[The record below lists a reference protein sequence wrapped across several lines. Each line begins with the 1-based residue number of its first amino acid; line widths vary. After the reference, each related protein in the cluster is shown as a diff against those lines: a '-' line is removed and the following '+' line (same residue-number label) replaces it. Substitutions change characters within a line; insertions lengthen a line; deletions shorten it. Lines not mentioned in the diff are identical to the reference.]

1 MTDSVE
7 PSDQSPGTD
16 PQTEDDTLTGLPRLT
31 AEPLRKRRRTWPQ
44 RLVLTF
50 NSFLVVACLGAAVAV
65 YYGNEKA
72 NDRKVVSIL
81 GAEGGPT
88 LTLPTT
94 TTPIDPVTGEPSVT
108 EPPVAV
114 DLTAKN
120 FLITGTDNGACIDPD
135 SPYAAAFGDRNG
147 LGERADTIMILR
159 LDPATNA
166 AAVLSFPRDLWVR
179 INGKKTKSRINSA
192 FNRDDPNPLIVTI
205 FDNFGILIDH
215 YVNIDF
221 CAFKEIVDAVGG
233 VRVPFATPVKDK
245 NTNLLIEQAG
255 CHTFG
260 GEEGL
265 AYVRSRHFR
274 YYDAKTK
281 KWVED
286 PAADRGR
293 ISRQQDFLR
302 RAIQKALDKSAGNP
316 TVAKELI
323 DAALKYVILDANLT
337 AGKLL
342 ELASAMKNLD
352 PSTMKTYQI
361 EGTGKMVGE
370 LSVIEPRIT
379 TDNMKA
385 VLAVFQGRARLLD
398 APEQIFELVTTTV
411 APTTTV
417 ASATTVATTPTP
429 VSTAVGETVPPTTKA
444 PKTTTTTSTTTN
456 TTTLVPVY
464 VESNSVGILPTNDP
478 ACR

>member
-1 MTDSVE
+1 VTDSLEPGDIAPGTEPPTENGTPTDTSHSVVE
-7 PSDQSPGTD
+7 PERQ
-16 PQTEDDTLTGLPRLT
+16 
-31 AEPLRKRRRTWPQ
+31 RRRTWPQ

-50 NSFLVVACLGAAVAV
+50 NSLLAVACFGTAITV

-81 GAEGGPT
+81 GAQGGPK
-88 LTLPTT
+88 LTLPST
-94 TTPIDPVTGEPSVT
+94 TTPIDPATGQPSVT
-108 EPPVAV
+108 DPVIPV

-135 SPYAAAFGDRNG
+135 SPYAAAFGNRNG

-159 LDPATNA
+159 LDPKTNA

-179 INGKKTKSRINSA
+179 INGKRTQGRINSA

-233 VRVPFATPVKDK
+233 VRVPFATPVRDK
-245 NTNLLIEQAG
+245 NTNLLIEAPG

-281 KWVED
+281 KWIED

-302 RAIQKALDKSAGNP
+302 RTIQKALDKSAGSP
-316 TVAKELI
+316 TIAKDLI
-323 DAALKYVILDANLT
+323 DAALKYVILDENLT

-342 ELASAMKNLD
+342 DLASAMKNLD
-352 PSTMKTYQI
+352 TSTMKTYQV
-361 EGTGKMVGE
+361 EGVGKRVGE
-370 LSVIEPRIT
+370 LSVIEPRLK

-385 VLAVFQGRARLLD
+385 VLAVFQGRARLVD
-398 APEQIFELVTTTV
+398 APEQIFEVATTTA
-411 APTTTV
+411 APATTT
-417 ASATTVATTPTP
+417 ATATTVRP
-429 VSTAVGETVPPTTKA
+429 STVAGQTAPPTTKA
-444 PKTTTTTSTTTN
+444 PRTTTTTSTT

-464 VESNSVGILPTNDP
+464 VESNSVGVLPTNDP

>member
-1 MTDSVE
+1 MAPGTEPPTENGTSTDLSRAVVE
-7 PSDQSPGTD
+7 PVRQ
-16 PQTEDDTLTGLPRLT
+16 
-31 AEPLRKRRRTWPQ
+31 RRRTWPQ

-50 NSFLVVACLGAAVAV
+50 NTFLAVACFGTAITVF
-65 YYGNEKA
+65 YSNEKA

-81 GAEGGPT
+81 GAQGGPK

-94 TTPIDPVTGEPSVT
+94 TTPIDPATGQPSVT
-108 EPPVAV
+108 EPAIPV

-135 SPYAAAFGDRNG
+135 SPYAAAFGNRNG
-147 LGERADTIMILR
+147 LGERADTLMILR
-159 LDPATNA
+159 LDPKTNA

-179 INGKKTKSRINSA
+179 INGKKTQGRINSA

-255 CHTFG
+255 CHTFD

-281 KWVED
+281 KWIED

-316 TVAKELI
+316 TIAKDLI

-342 ELASAMKNLD
+342 DLASAMKNLD
-352 PSTMKTYQI
+352 TSTMKTYQV

-370 LSVIEPRIT
+370 LSVIEPRLK

-411 APTTTV
+411 APTTTI
-417 ASATTVATTPTP
+417 ATATTVQP
-429 VSTAVGETVPPTTKA
+429 STVVGQTAPPTTKA
-444 PKTTTTTSTTTN
+444 PRATTTTSTTS
-456 TTTLVPVY
+456 TTLVPVY

>member
-1 MTDSVE
+1 MTDSLEPGDMAPGTEPPTENGTPTDLSHAVVE
-7 PSDQSPGTD
+7 PVRQ
-16 PQTEDDTLTGLPRLT
+16 
-31 AEPLRKRRRTWPQ
+31 RRRTWPQ

-50 NSFLVVACLGAAVAV
+50 NTLLAVACFGTAITV
-65 YYGNEKA
+65 YYSNEKA

-81 GAEGGPT
+81 GAQGGPK

-94 TTPIDPVTGEPSVT
+94 TTPIDPATGQPSVT
-108 EPPVAV
+108 EPVIPV

-135 SPYAAAFGDRNG
+135 SPYAAAFGNRNG
-147 LGERADTIMILR
+147 LGERADTLMILR
-159 LDPATNA
+159 LDPKTNA

-179 INGKKTKSRINSA
+179 INGKKTQGRINSA

-233 VRVPFATPVKDK
+233 VRVPFATPVRDK
-245 NTNLLIEQAG
+245 NTNLLIEAPG

-281 KWVED
+281 KWIED

-302 RAIQKALDKSAGNP
+302 RTIQKALDKSAGSP
-316 TVAKELI
+316 TIAKDLI
-323 DAALKYVILDANLT
+323 DAALSYVILDANLT

-342 ELASAMKNLD
+342 DLASAMKNLD
-352 PSTMKTYQI
+352 TSTMKTYQV

-370 LSVIEPRIT
+370 LSVIEPRIK

-411 APTTTV
+411 APATTIAT
-417 ASATTVATTPTP
+417 ATTVLP
-429 VSTAVGETVPPTTKA
+429 STVVGQTAPPTTKA
-444 PKTTTTTSTTTN
+444 PRATTTTSTTS
-456 TTTLVPVY
+456 TTLVPVY

>member
-1 MTDSVE
+1 VTDSLEPGDIAPGTEPPTENGTPTDTSHSVVE
-7 PSDQSPGTD
+7 PERQ
-16 PQTEDDTLTGLPRLT
+16 
-31 AEPLRKRRRTWPQ
+31 RRRTWPQ

-50 NSFLVVACLGAAVAV
+50 NSLLAVACFGTAITV

-81 GAEGGPT
+81 GAQGGPK
-88 LTLPTT
+88 LTLPST
-94 TTPIDPVTGEPSVT
+94 TTPIDPATGQPSVT
-108 EPPVAV
+108 EPAIPV

-135 SPYAAAFGDRNG
+135 SPYAAAFGNRNG

-159 LDPATNA
+159 LDPKTNA

-179 INGKKTKSRINSA
+179 INGKKTQGRINSA

-233 VRVPFATPVKDK
+233 VRVPFATPVRDK
-245 NTNLLIEQAG
+245 NTNLLIEAPG

-316 TVAKELI
+316 TIAKDLI
-323 DAALKYVILDANLT
+323 DAALKYVILDENLT

-342 ELASAMKNLD
+342 DLASAMKNLD
-352 PSTMKTYQI
+352 TSTMKTYQV
-361 EGTGKMVGE
+361 EGVGKRVGE
-370 LSVIEPRIT
+370 LSVIEPRLK

-385 VLAVFQGRARLLD
+385 VLAVFQGRARLVD
-398 APEQIFELVTTTV
+398 APEQIFEVATTTA
-411 APTTTV
+411 APATTT
-417 ASATTVATTPTP
+417 ATATTVRP
-429 VSTAVGETVPPTTKA
+429 STVAGQTAPPTTKA
-444 PKTTTTTSTTTN
+444 PRTTTTTSTT

>member
-1 MTDSVE
+1 V
-7 PSDQSPGTD
+7 P
-16 PQTEDDTLTGLPRLT
+16 
-31 AEPLRKRRRTWPQ
+31 
-44 RLVLTF
+44 
-50 NSFLVVACLGAAVAV
+50 
-65 YYGNEKA
+65 
-72 NDRKVVSIL
+72 
-81 GAEGGPT
+81 
-88 LTLPTT
+88 
-94 TTPIDPVTGEPSVT
+94 
-108 EPPVAV
+108 V

-120 FLITGTDNGACIDPD
+120 FLITGTDNGACVDPD
-135 SPYAAAFGDRNG
+135 SPYAATFGNRNG
-147 LGERADTIMILR
+147 LGERADTLMILR
-159 LDPATNA
+159 LDPKTNA

-179 INGKKTKSRINSA
+179 INGKKTQSRINSA

-274 YYDAKTK
+274 YYDAKSK
-281 KWVED
+281 KWIED

-316 TVAKELI
+316 TIAKDLI
-323 DAALKYVILDANLT
+323 DAALKYVILDVNLT

-352 PSTMKTYQI
+352 ASTMKTYQI
-361 EGTGKMVGE
+361 EGSGKMVGE
-370 LSVIEPRIT
+370 LSVIEPRLK

-385 VLAVFQGRARLLD
+385 VLAVFQGRARLVD
-398 APEQIFELVTTTV
+398 APEQIFEVATTTI

-417 ASATTVATTPTP
+417 ASTTTAATTPA
-429 VSTAVGETVPPTTKA
+429 STAVGETVPPTTKA
-444 PKTTTTTSTTTN
+444 PKTTTTTSTTP
-456 TTTLVPVY
+456 TTLVPVY

>member
-7 PSDQSPGTD
+7 PGEQSPGTD
-16 PQTEDDTLTGLPRLT
+16 LQLEDDTLTRLPRLT
-31 AEPLRKRRRTWPQ
+31 VEPLHQRRRSWPQ
-44 RLVLTF
+44 RFVLTF
-50 NSFLVVACLGAAVAV
+50 NSFLVVACLGTAVFV

-72 NDRKVVSIL
+72 NDRRVVSIL
-81 GAEGGPT
+81 GANGGPT

-94 TTPIDPVTGEPSVT
+94 TTPIDPSTGEPT
-108 EPPVAV
+108 ITDPPVPV

-120 FLITGTDNGACIDPD
+120 FLITGTDNGACVDPD
-135 SPYAAAFGDRNG
+135 SPYASAFGNRNG
-147 LGERADTIMILR
+147 LGERADTLMILR
-159 LDPATNA
+159 LDPKTNA

-179 INGKKTKSRINSA
+179 INGKKTQGRINSA

-274 YYDAKTK
+274 YYDAKSK
-281 KWVED
+281 KWIED

-302 RAIQKALDKSAGNP
+302 RSIQKALDKSAGNP
-316 TVAKELI
+316 TIAKDLI
-323 DAALKYVILDANLT
+323 DAALQYVILDANLT

-352 PSTMKTYQI
+352 ASTMKTYQI
-361 EGTGKMVGE
+361 EGSGKMVGE
-370 LSVIEPRIT
+370 LSVIEPRLK

-385 VLAVFQGRARLLD
+385 VLAVFQGRARLVD
-398 APEQIFELVTTTV
+398 APEQIFDV
-411 APTTTV
+411 PT
-417 ASATTVATTPTP
+417 TTVATTPA
-429 VSTAVGETVPPTTKA
+429 STVTGQTDPP
-444 PKTTTTTSTTTN
+444 

>member
-1 MTDSVE
+1 MTDSLEPGDMAPGTEPPTENGTPTDLSHAVVE
-7 PSDQSPGTD
+7 PV
-16 PQTEDDTLTGLPRLT
+16 RL
-31 AEPLRKRRRTWPQ
+31 RRRTWPQ

-50 NSFLVVACLGAAVAV
+50 NSLLAVACFGTAITV

-81 GAEGGPT
+81 GAQGGPK
-88 LTLPTT
+88 LTLPST
-94 TTPIDPVTGEPSVT
+94 TTPIDPATGQPSVT
-108 EPPVAV
+108 DPVIPV

-135 SPYAAAFGDRNG
+135 SPYAAAFGNRNG

-159 LDPATNA
+159 LDPKTNA

-179 INGKKTKSRINSA
+179 INGKRTQGRINSA

-233 VRVPFATPVKDK
+233 VRVPFATPVRDK
-245 NTNLLIEQAG
+245 NTNLLIEAPG

-281 KWVED
+281 KWIED

-302 RAIQKALDKSAGNP
+302 RTIQKALDKSAGSP
-316 TVAKELI
+316 TIAKDLI
-323 DAALKYVILDANLT
+323 DAALSYVILDANLT

-342 ELASAMKNLD
+342 DLASAMKNLD
-352 PSTMKTYQI
+352 TSTMKTYQV
-361 EGTGKMVGE
+361 EGVGKRVGE
-370 LSVIEPRIT
+370 LSVIEPRLK

-385 VLAVFQGRARLLD
+385 VLAVFQGRARLVD
-398 APEQIFELVTTTV
+398 APEQIFEVATTTA
-411 APTTTV
+411 APATTT
-417 ASATTVATTPTP
+417 ATATTVRP
-429 VSTAVGETVPPTTKA
+429 STVAGQTAPPTTKA
-444 PKTTTTTSTTTN
+444 PRTTTTTSTT

>member
-1 MTDSVE
+1 M
-7 PSDQSPGTD
+7 G
-16 PQTEDDTLTGLPRLT
+16 PRLT
-31 AEPLRKRRRTWPQ
+31 
-44 RLVLTF
+44 
-50 NSFLVVACLGAAVAV
+50 FLIRSSNPYASAVAPGLTSRSHFQHIV
-65 YYGNEKA
+65 GCCLFRNR
-72 NDRKVVSIL
+72 DHRLLRQRKSQRSQSCV
-81 GAEGGPT
+81 
-88 LTLPTT
+88 
-94 TTPIDPVTGEPSVT
+94 
-108 EPPVAV
+108 
-114 DLTAKN
+114 
-120 FLITGTDNGACIDPD
+120 DPD
-135 SPYAAAFGDRNG
+135 SPYAATFGNRNG
-147 LGERADTIMILR
+147 LGERADSLMILR
-159 LDPATNA
+159 LDPKTNA

-179 INGKKTKSRINSA
+179 INGKKTQSRINSA

-233 VRVPFATPVKDK
+233 VRVPFATPVRDK
-245 NTNLLIEQAG
+245 NTNLLIEAPG
-255 CHTFG
+255 CHTFD

-281 KWVED
+281 KWIED

-316 TVAKELI
+316 TIAKDLI

-352 PSTMKTYQI
+352 TSTMKTYQV
-361 EGTGKMVGE
+361 EGAGKMVGE
-370 LSVIEPRIT
+370 LSVIEPRIK

-385 VLAVFQGRARLLD
+385 VLAVFQGRARLVD
-398 APEQIFELVTTTV
+398 APEQIFEVATTTA
-411 APTTTV
+411 APATTT
-417 ASATTVATTPTP
+417 ATATTVRP
-429 VSTAVGETVPPTTKA
+429 STVAGQTAPPTTKA
-444 PKTTTTTSTTTN
+444 PRTTTTTSTT

>member
-1 MTDSVE
+1 MAPGTEPPTENGTPTDLSHAVVE
-7 PSDQSPGTD
+7 PVRQ
-16 PQTEDDTLTGLPRLT
+16 
-31 AEPLRKRRRTWPQ
+31 RRRTWPQ

-50 NSFLVVACLGAAVAV
+50 NTLLAVACFGTAITV
-65 YYGNEKA
+65 YYSNEKA

-81 GAEGGPT
+81 GAQGGPK

-94 TTPIDPVTGEPSVT
+94 TTPIDPATGQPSVT
-108 EPPVAV
+108 EPVIPV

-135 SPYAAAFGDRNG
+135 SPYAAAFGNRNG
-147 LGERADTIMILR
+147 LGERADTLMILR
-159 LDPATNA
+159 LDPKTNA

-179 INGKKTKSRINSA
+179 INGKKTQGRINSA

-255 CHTFG
+255 CHTFD

-281 KWVED
+281 KWIED

-316 TVAKELI
+316 TIAKDLI

-342 ELASAMKNLD
+342 DLASAMKNLD
-352 PSTMKTYQI
+352 TSTMKTYQV

-370 LSVIEPRIT
+370 LSVIEPRIK

-411 APTTTV
+411 APTTTI
-417 ASATTVATTPTP
+417 ATATTVQP
-429 VSTAVGETVPPTTKA
+429 STVVGQTAPPTTKA
-444 PKTTTTTSTTTN
+444 PRATTTTSTTS
-456 TTTLVPVY
+456 TTLVPVY

>member
-1 MTDSVE
+1 MTDSLEPGDIAPGTEPPTENGTPTDTSHSVVE
-7 PSDQSPGTD
+7 PERQ
-16 PQTEDDTLTGLPRLT
+16 
-31 AEPLRKRRRTWPQ
+31 RRRTWPQ

-50 NSFLVVACLGAAVAV
+50 NSLLAVACFGTAITV

-81 GAEGGPT
+81 GAQGGPK
-88 LTLPTT
+88 LTLPST
-94 TTPIDPVTGEPSVT
+94 TTPIDPATGQPSVT
-108 EPPVAV
+108 DPVIPV

-135 SPYAAAFGDRNG
+135 SPYAAAFGNRNG

-159 LDPATNA
+159 LDPKTNA

-179 INGKKTKSRINSA
+179 INGKKTQGRINSA

-233 VRVPFATPVKDK
+233 VRVPFATPVRDK
-245 NTNLLIEQAG
+245 NTNLLIEAPG

-281 KWVED
+281 KWIED

-302 RAIQKALDKSAGNP
+302 RTIQKALDKSAGSP
-316 TVAKELI
+316 TIAKDLI
-323 DAALKYVILDANLT
+323 DAALSYVILDANLT

-342 ELASAMKNLD
+342 DLASAMKNLD
-352 PSTMKTYQI
+352 TSTMKTYQV
-361 EGTGKMVGE
+361 EGVGKRVGE
-370 LSVIEPRIT
+370 LSVIEPRLK

-385 VLAVFQGRARLLD
+385 VLAVFQGRARLVD
-398 APEQIFELVTTTV
+398 APEQIFEVATTTA
-411 APTTTV
+411 APATTT
-417 ASATTVATTPTP
+417 ATATTVRP
-429 VSTAVGETVPPTTKA
+429 STVAGQTAPPTTKA
-444 PKTTTTTSTTTN
+444 PRTTTTTSTT

>member
-1 MTDSVE
+1 MAPGTEPPTENGTPTDLSHAVVE
-7 PSDQSPGTD
+7 PVRQ
-16 PQTEDDTLTGLPRLT
+16 
-31 AEPLRKRRRTWPQ
+31 RRRTWPQ

-50 NSFLVVACLGAAVAV
+50 NTLLAVACFGTAITV
-65 YYGNEKA
+65 YYSNEKA

-81 GAEGGPT
+81 GAQGGPK

-94 TTPIDPVTGEPSVT
+94 TTPIDPATGQPSVT
-108 EPPVAV
+108 EPAIPV

-135 SPYAAAFGDRNG
+135 SPYAAAFGNRNG
-147 LGERADTIMILR
+147 LGERADTLMILR
-159 LDPATNA
+159 LDPKTNA

-179 INGKKTKSRINSA
+179 INGKKTQGRINSA

-255 CHTFG
+255 CHTFD

-281 KWVED
+281 KWIED

-316 TVAKELI
+316 TIAKDLI

-342 ELASAMKNLD
+342 DLASAMKNLD
-352 PSTMKTYQI
+352 TSTMKTYQV

-370 LSVIEPRIT
+370 LSVIEPRIK

-411 APTTTV
+411 APTTTI
-417 ASATTVATTPTP
+417 ATATTVQP
-429 VSTAVGETVPPTTKA
+429 STVVGQTAPPTTKA
-444 PKTTTTTSTTTN
+444 PRATTTTSTTS
-456 TTTLVPVY
+456 TTLVPVY

>member
-1 MTDSVE
+1 MTDSLEPGDMAPGTEPPTENGTPTDLSHAVVE
-7 PSDQSPGTD
+7 PVRQ
-16 PQTEDDTLTGLPRLT
+16 
-31 AEPLRKRRRTWPQ
+31 RRRTWPQ

-50 NSFLVVACLGAAVAV
+50 NTLLAVACFGTAITV
-65 YYGNEKA
+65 YYSNEKA

-81 GAEGGPT
+81 GSQGGPK

-94 TTPIDPVTGEPSVT
+94 TTPIDPATGQPSVT
-108 EPPVAV
+108 EPVIPV

-135 SPYAAAFGDRNG
+135 SPYAAAFGNRNG
-147 LGERADTIMILR
+147 LGERADTLMILR
-159 LDPATNA
+159 LDPKTNA

-179 INGKKTKSRINSA
+179 INGKKTQGRINSA

-255 CHTFG
+255 CHTFD

-281 KWVED
+281 KWIED

-316 TVAKELI
+316 TIAKDLI

-342 ELASAMKNLD
+342 DLASAMKNLD
-352 PSTMKTYQI
+352 TSTMKTYQV

-370 LSVIEPRIT
+370 LSVIEPRIK

-398 APEQIFELVTTTV
+398 APEQIFEVATTTA
-411 APTTTV
+411 APTTTI
-417 ASATTVATTPTP
+417 ATATTVQP
-429 VSTAVGETVPPTTKA
+429 STVVGHTAPPTTQA
-444 PKTTTTTSTTTN
+444 PRATTTTSTTS
-456 TTTLVPVY
+456 TTLVPVY

>member
-1 MTDSVE
+1 MTDSLEPGDMAPGTEPPTENGTPTDISHSVVE
-7 PSDQSPGTD
+7 PIRQ
-16 PQTEDDTLTGLPRLT
+16 
-31 AEPLRKRRRTWPQ
+31 RRRTWPQ

-50 NSFLVVACLGAAVAV
+50 NTLLTVACFGTAITV

-72 NDRKVVSIL
+72 NYRKVVSIL
-81 GAEGGPT
+81 GAQGGPK
-88 LTLPTT
+88 LTLPST
-94 TTPIDPVTGEPSVT
+94 TTPIDPATGQPSVT
-108 EPPVAV
+108 EPAIPV

-135 SPYAAAFGDRNG
+135 SPYAAAFGNRNG

-159 LDPATNA
+159 LDPKTNA

-179 INGKKTKSRINSA
+179 INGKRTQGRINSA

-233 VRVPFATPVKDK
+233 VRVPFATPVRDK
-245 NTNLLIEQAG
+245 NTNLLIEAPG

-281 KWVED
+281 KWIED

-302 RAIQKALDKSAGNP
+302 RTIQKALDKSAGSP
-316 TVAKELI
+316 TIAKDLI
-323 DAALKYVILDANLT
+323 DAALSYVILDANLT

-342 ELASAMKNLD
+342 DLASAMKNLD
-352 PSTMKTYQI
+352 TSTMKTYQV
-361 EGTGKMVGE
+361 EGVGKRVGE
-370 LSVIEPRIT
+370 LSVIEPRLK

-385 VLAVFQGRARLLD
+385 VLAVFQGRARLVD
-398 APEQIFELVTTTV
+398 APEQIFEVATTTA
-411 APTTTV
+411 APATTT
-417 ASATTVATTPTP
+417 ATATTVRP
-429 VSTAVGETVPPTTKA
+429 STVAGQTAPPTTKA
-444 PKTTTTTSTTTN
+444 PRTTTTTSTT

-464 VESNSVGILPTNDP
+464 VESNSVGVLPTNDP

>member
-1 MTDSVE
+1 M
-7 PSDQSPGTD
+7 
-16 PQTEDDTLTGLPRLT
+16 
-31 AEPLRKRRRTWPQ
+31 
-44 RLVLTF
+44 
-50 NSFLVVACLGAAVAV
+50 
-65 YYGNEKA
+65 
-72 NDRKVVSIL
+72 
-81 GAEGGPT
+81 
-88 LTLPTT
+88 
-94 TTPIDPVTGEPSVT
+94 
-108 EPPVAV
+108 
-114 DLTAKN
+114 
-120 FLITGTDNGACIDPD
+120 
-135 SPYAAAFGDRNG
+135 
-147 LGERADTIMILR
+147 
-159 LDPATNA
+159 
-166 AAVLSFPRDLWVR
+166 
-179 INGKKTKSRINSA
+179 
-192 FNRDDPNPLIVTI
+192 
-205 FDNFGILIDH
+205 IDH

-255 CHTFG
+255 CHTFD

-281 KWVED
+281 KWIED

-316 TVAKELI
+316 TIAKDLI
-323 DAALKYVILDANLT
+323 DAALQYVILDANLT
-337 AGKLL
+337 PGKLL

-352 PSTMKTYQI
+352 TSTMKTYQV

-370 LSVIEPRIT
+370 LSVIEPRIK

-411 APTTTV
+411 APATTIAT
-417 ASATTVATTPTP
+417 ATTVLP
-429 VSTAVGETVPPTTKA
+429 STVVGQTAPPTTKA
-444 PKTTTTTSTTTN
+444 PRATTTTSTTS
-456 TTTLVPVY
+456 TTLVPVY

>member
-1 MTDSVE
+1 MAPGTEPPTENGTPTDISHSVVE
-7 PSDQSPGTD
+7 PIRQ
-16 PQTEDDTLTGLPRLT
+16 
-31 AEPLRKRRRTWPQ
+31 RRRTWPQ

-50 NSFLVVACLGAAVAV
+50 NTLLTVACFGTAITV

-81 GAEGGPT
+81 GAQGGPK
-88 LTLPTT
+88 LTLPST
-94 TTPIDPVTGEPSVT
+94 TTPIDPATGQPSVT
-108 EPPVAV
+108 EPAIPV

-135 SPYAAAFGDRNG
+135 SPYAAAFGNRNG

-159 LDPATNA
+159 LDPKTNA

-179 INGKKTKSRINSA
+179 INGKKTQGRINSA

-233 VRVPFATPVKDK
+233 VRVPFATPVRDK
-245 NTNLLIEQAG
+245 NTNLLIEAPG

-316 TVAKELI
+316 TIAKDLI
-323 DAALKYVILDANLT
+323 DAALKYVILDENLT

-342 ELASAMKNLD
+342 DLASAMKNLD
-352 PSTMKTYQI
+352 TSTMKTYQV
-361 EGTGKMVGE
+361 EGAGKMVGE
-370 LSVIEPRIT
+370 LSVIEPRIK

-385 VLAVFQGRARLLD
+385 VLAVFQGRARLVD
-398 APEQIFELVTTTV
+398 APEQIFEVATTTA
-411 APTTTV
+411 APATTIAT
-417 ASATTVATTPTP
+417 ATTVQP
-429 VSTAVGETVPPTTKA
+429 STVVGQTAPPTTKA
-444 PKTTTTTSTTTN
+444 PRATTTTSTTS
-456 TTTLVPVY
+456 TTLVPVY

-478 ACR
+478 TCR

>member
-1 MTDSVE
+1 MAPGTEPPTENGTPTDISHSVVE
-7 PSDQSPGTD
+7 PIRQ
-16 PQTEDDTLTGLPRLT
+16 
-31 AEPLRKRRRTWPQ
+31 RRRTWPQ

-50 NSFLVVACLGAAVAV
+50 NTLLTVACFGTAITV

-81 GAEGGPT
+81 GSQGGPK
-88 LTLPTT
+88 LTLPST
-94 TTPIDPVTGEPSVT
+94 TTPIDPATGQPSVT
-108 EPPVAV
+108 EPAIPV

-135 SPYAAAFGDRNG
+135 SPYAAAFGNRNG

-159 LDPATNA
+159 LDPKTNA

-179 INGKKTKSRINSA
+179 INGKKTQGRINSA

-245 NTNLLIEQAG
+245 NTNLLIEAPG

-316 TVAKELI
+316 TIAKDLI
-323 DAALKYVILDANLT
+323 DAALKYVILDENLT

-342 ELASAMKNLD
+342 DLASAMKNLD
-352 PSTMKTYQI
+352 TSTMKTYQV
-361 EGTGKMVGE
+361 EGAGKMVGE
-370 LSVIEPRIT
+370 LSVIEPRIK

-385 VLAVFQGRARLLD
+385 VLAVFQGRARLVD
-398 APEQIFELVTTTV
+398 APEQIFEVATTTA
-411 APTTTV
+411 APATTIAT
-417 ASATTVATTPTP
+417 ATTVQP
-429 VSTAVGETVPPTTKA
+429 STVVGQTAPPTTKA
-444 PKTTTTTSTTTN
+444 PRATTTTSTTS
-456 TTTLVPVY
+456 TTLVPVY

>member
-1 MTDSVE
+1 MTDSLK
-7 PSDQSPGTD
+7 PGDQSPGID
-16 PQTEDDTLTGLPRLT
+16 PQTEDDTLTGHPRLT
-31 AEPLRKRRRTWPQ
+31 AEPMRKRHRTWPQ

-50 NSFLVVACLGAAVAV
+50 NSVLVVTCLGAAVIV

-94 TTPIDPVTGEPSVT
+94 TTPIDPETGEPSVT
-108 EPPVAV
+108 EPPVPV

-120 FLITGTDNGACIDPD
+120 FLITGTDNGACVDPD
-135 SPYAAAFGDRNG
+135 SPYASAFGDRNG

-159 LDPATNA
+159 VDPATNA

-361 EGTGKMVGE
+361 EGLGKMVGE

-417 ASATTVATTPTP
+417 ASATTVATTPA
-429 VSTAVGETVPPTTKA
+429 STVAGQTGPP
-444 PKTTTTTSTTTN
+444 

>member
-1 MTDSVE
+1 MTDSLEPGDIAPGTEPPTENGTPTDTSHSVVE
-7 PSDQSPGTD
+7 PERQ
-16 PQTEDDTLTGLPRLT
+16 
-31 AEPLRKRRRTWPQ
+31 RRRTWPQ

-50 NSFLVVACLGAAVAV
+50 NSLLAVACFGTAITV

-81 GAEGGPT
+81 GAQGGPK
-88 LTLPTT
+88 LTLPST
-94 TTPIDPVTGEPSVT
+94 TTPIDPATGQPSVT
-108 EPPVAV
+108 DPVIPV

-135 SPYAAAFGDRNG
+135 SPYAAAFGNRNG

-159 LDPATNA
+159 LDPKTNA
-166 AAVLSFPRDLWVR
+166 VAVLSFPRDLWVR
-179 INGKKTKSRINSA
+179 INGKKTQGRINSA

-233 VRVPFATPVKDK
+233 VRVPFATPVRDK
-245 NTNLLIEQAG
+245 NTNLLIEAPG

-281 KWVED
+281 KWIED

-302 RAIQKALDKSAGNP
+302 RTIQKALDKSAGSP
-316 TVAKELI
+316 TIAKDLI
-323 DAALKYVILDANLT
+323 DAALSYVILDANLT

-342 ELASAMKNLD
+342 DLASAMKNLD
-352 PSTMKTYQI
+352 TSTMKTYQV
-361 EGTGKMVGE
+361 EGVGKRVGE
-370 LSVIEPRIT
+370 LSVIEPRLK

-385 VLAVFQGRARLLD
+385 VLAVFQGRARLVD
-398 APEQIFELVTTTV
+398 APEQIFEVATTTAAPATTTV
-411 APTTTV
+411 T
-417 ASATTVATTPTP
+417 ATTVRP
-429 VSTAVGETVPPTTKA
+429 STVVGQTAPPTTKA
-444 PKTTTTTSTTTN
+444 PRTTTTTSTT

>member
-1 MTDSVE
+1 MAPGTEPPTENGTPTDISHSVVE
-7 PSDQSPGTD
+7 PIRQ
-16 PQTEDDTLTGLPRLT
+16 
-31 AEPLRKRRRTWPQ
+31 RRRTWPQ

-50 NSFLVVACLGAAVAV
+50 NTLLTVACFGTAITV

-81 GAEGGPT
+81 GAQGGPK
-88 LTLPTT
+88 LTLPST
-94 TTPIDPVTGEPSVT
+94 TTPIDPATGQPSVT
-108 EPPVAV
+108 EPAIPV

-135 SPYAAAFGDRNG
+135 SPYAAAFGNRNG

-159 LDPATNA
+159 LDPKTNA

-179 INGKKTKSRINSA
+179 INGKKTQGRINSA

-233 VRVPFATPVKDK
+233 VRVPFATPVRDK
-245 NTNLLIEQAG
+245 NTNLLIKAPG

-316 TVAKELI
+316 TIAKDLI
-323 DAALKYVILDANLT
+323 DAALKYVILDENLT

-342 ELASAMKNLD
+342 DLASAMKNLD
-352 PSTMKTYQI
+352 TSTMKTYQV
-361 EGTGKMVGE
+361 EGAGKMVGE
-370 LSVIEPRIT
+370 LSVIEPRIK

-385 VLAVFQGRARLLD
+385 VLAVFQGRARLVD
-398 APEQIFELVTTTV
+398 APEQIFEVATTTA
-411 APTTTV
+411 APATTIAT
-417 ASATTVATTPTP
+417 ATTVQP
-429 VSTAVGETVPPTTKA
+429 STVVGQTAPPTTKA
-444 PKTTTTTSTTTN
+444 PRATTTTSTTS
-456 TTTLVPVY
+456 TTLVPVY

>member
-1 MTDSVE
+1 MTDSLEPGDMAPDTEPPTENGTPTDLSHAVVE
-7 PSDQSPGTD
+7 PVRQ
-16 PQTEDDTLTGLPRLT
+16 
-31 AEPLRKRRRTWPQ
+31 RRRTWPQ

-50 NSFLVVACLGAAVAV
+50 NTLLAVACFGTAVTV

-81 GAEGGPT
+81 GAQGGPK
-88 LTLPTT
+88 LTLPST
-94 TTPIDPVTGEPSVT
+94 TTPIDPATGQPSVT
-108 EPPVAV
+108 DPVIPV

-135 SPYAAAFGDRNG
+135 SPYAAAFGNRNG

-159 LDPATNA
+159 LDPKTNA

-179 INGKKTKSRINSA
+179 INGKRTQGRINSA

-255 CHTFG
+255 CHTFD

-281 KWVED
+281 KWIED

-316 TVAKELI
+316 TIAKDLI

-342 ELASAMKNLD
+342 DLASAMNNLD
-352 PSTMKTYQI
+352 TSTMKTYQV

-370 LSVIEPRIT
+370 LSVIEPRIK

-385 VLAVFQGRARLLD
+385 VLAVFQGRARLVD
-398 APEQIFELVTTTV
+398 APEQIFEVATTTA
-411 APTTTV
+411 APTSTIAT
-417 ASATTVATTPTP
+417 ATTVQP
-429 VSTAVGETVPPTTKA
+429 STVVGQTAPPTTKA
-444 PKTTTTTSTTTN
+444 PRATTTTSTTS
-456 TTTLVPVY
+456 TTLVPVY

>member
-1 MTDSVE
+1 MAPGTEPPTENGTPTDISHSVVE
-7 PSDQSPGTD
+7 PIRQ
-16 PQTEDDTLTGLPRLT
+16 
-31 AEPLRKRRRTWPQ
+31 RRRTWPQ

-50 NSFLVVACLGAAVAV
+50 NTLLTVACFGTAITV

-81 GAEGGPT
+81 GAQGGPK
-88 LTLPTT
+88 LTLPST
-94 TTPIDPVTGEPSVT
+94 TTPIDPATGQPSVT
-108 EPPVAV
+108 EPAIPV

-135 SPYAAAFGDRNG
+135 SPYAAAFGNRNG

-159 LDPATNA
+159 LDPKTNA

-179 INGKKTKSRINSA
+179 INGKKTQGRINSA

-233 VRVPFATPVKDK
+233 VRVPFATPVRDK
-245 NTNLLIEQAG
+245 NTNLLIEAPG

-316 TVAKELI
+316 TIAKDLI
-323 DAALKYVILDANLT
+323 DAALKYVILDENLT

-342 ELASAMKNLD
+342 DLASAMKNLD
-352 PSTMKTYQI
+352 TSTMKTYQV
-361 EGTGKMVGE
+361 EGAGKMVGE
-370 LSVIEPRIT
+370 LSVIEPRIK

-385 VLAVFQGRARLLD
+385 VLAVFQGRARLVD
-398 APEQIFELVTTTV
+398 APEQIFEVATTTA
-411 APTTTV
+411 APATTIAT
-417 ASATTVATTPTP
+417 ATTVQP
-429 VSTAVGETVPPTTKA
+429 STVVGQTAPPTTQA
-444 PKTTTTTSTTTN
+444 PRATTTTSTTS
-456 TTTLVPVY
+456 TTLVPVY

>member
-1 MTDSVE
+1 MAPGTEPPTENGTPTDLSHAVVE
-7 PSDQSPGTD
+7 PVRQ
-16 PQTEDDTLTGLPRLT
+16 
-31 AEPLRKRRRTWPQ
+31 RRRTWPQ

-50 NSFLVVACLGAAVAV
+50 NTLLAVACFGTAITV
-65 YYGNEKA
+65 YYSNEKA
-72 NDRKVVSIL
+72 NDRKVVSIV
-81 GAEGGPT
+81 GAQGGPK

-94 TTPIDPVTGEPSVT
+94 TTPIDPATGQPSVT
-108 EPPVAV
+108 EPVIPV

-135 SPYAAAFGDRNG
+135 SPYAAAFGNRNG
-147 LGERADTIMILR
+147 LGERADTLMILR
-159 LDPATNA
+159 LDPKTNA

-179 INGKKTKSRINSA
+179 INGKKTQGRINSA

-255 CHTFG
+255 CHTFD

-281 KWVED
+281 KWIED

-316 TVAKELI
+316 TIAKDLI

-342 ELASAMKNLD
+342 DLASAMNNLD
-352 PSTMKTYQI
+352 TSTMKTYQV

-370 LSVIEPRIT
+370 LSVIEPRIK

-411 APTTTV
+411 APATTIAT
-417 ASATTVATTPTP
+417 ATTVLP
-429 VSTAVGETVPPTTKA
+429 STVVGQTAPPTTKA
-444 PKTTTTTSTTTN
+444 PRATTTTSTTS
-456 TTTLVPVY
+456 TTLVPVY

>member
-1 MTDSVE
+1 MTDSLE
-7 PSDQSPGTD
+7 PSDQSPGID

-31 AEPLRKRRRTWPQ
+31 AEPMRKRHRTWPQ

-50 NSFLVVACLGAAVAV
+50 NSVLVVACLGAAVIV

-94 TTPIDPVTGEPSVT
+94 TTPIDPETGEPSVT
-108 EPPVAV
+108 EPPVPV

-120 FLITGTDNGACIDPD
+120 FLITGTDNGACVDPD
-135 SPYAAAFGDRNG
+135 SPYAATFGNRNG
-147 LGERADTIMILR
+147 LGERADTLMILR
-159 LDPATNA
+159 LDPKTNA

-179 INGKKTKSRINSA
+179 INGKKTQSRINSA

-274 YYDAKTK
+274 YYDAKSK
-281 KWVED
+281 KWIED

-316 TVAKELI
+316 TIAKDLI
-323 DAALKYVILDANLT
+323 DAALKYVILDVNLT

-352 PSTMKTYQI
+352 ASTMKTYQI
-361 EGTGKMVGE
+361 EGSGKMVGE
-370 LSVIEPRIT
+370 LSVIEPRLK

-385 VLAVFQGRARLLD
+385 VLAVFQGRARLVD
-398 APEQIFELVTTTV
+398 APEQIFEVATTTI

-417 ASATTVATTPTP
+417 ASTTTAATTPA
-429 VSTAVGETVPPTTKA
+429 STAVGETVPPTTKA
-444 PKTTTTTSTTTN
+444 PKTTTTTSTTP
-456 TTTLVPVY
+456 TTLVPVY

>member
-1 MTDSVE
+1 MAPGTEPPTENGTPTDISHSVVE
-7 PSDQSPGTD
+7 PIRQ
-16 PQTEDDTLTGLPRLT
+16 
-31 AEPLRKRRRTWPQ
+31 RRRTWPQ

-50 NSFLVVACLGAAVAV
+50 NTLLTVACFGTAITV

-81 GAEGGPT
+81 GAQGGPK
-88 LTLPTT
+88 LTLPST
-94 TTPIDPVTGEPSVT
+94 TTPIDPATGQPSVT
-108 EPPVAV
+108 EPAIPV

-135 SPYAAAFGDRNG
+135 SPYAAAFGNRNG

-159 LDPATNA
+159 LDPKTNA

-179 INGKKTKSRINSA
+179 INGKKTQGRINSA

-233 VRVPFATPVKDK
+233 VRVPFATPVRDK
-245 NTNLLIEQAG
+245 NTNLLIEAPG

-265 AYVRSRHFR
+265 AYVRSRHLR

-316 TVAKELI
+316 TIAKDLI
-323 DAALKYVILDANLT
+323 DAALKYVILDENLT

-342 ELASAMKNLD
+342 DLASAMKNLD
-352 PSTMKTYQI
+352 TSTMKTYQV
-361 EGTGKMVGE
+361 EGAGKMVGE
-370 LSVIEPRIT
+370 LSVIEPRIK

-385 VLAVFQGRARLLD
+385 VLAVFQGRARLVD
-398 APEQIFELVTTTV
+398 APEQIFEVATTTA
-411 APTTTV
+411 APATTIAT
-417 ASATTVATTPTP
+417 ATTVQP
-429 VSTAVGETVPPTTKA
+429 STVVGQTAPPTTKA
-444 PKTTTTTSTTTN
+444 PRATTTTSTTS
-456 TTTLVPVY
+456 TTLVPVY

>member
-1 MTDSVE
+1 MAPGTEPPTENGTPTDISHSVVE
-7 PSDQSPGTD
+7 PIRQ
-16 PQTEDDTLTGLPRLT
+16 
-31 AEPLRKRRRTWPQ
+31 RRRTWPQ

-50 NSFLVVACLGAAVAV
+50 NTLLTVACFGTAITV

-81 GAEGGPT
+81 GAQGGPK
-88 LTLPTT
+88 LTLPST
-94 TTPIDPVTGEPSVT
+94 TTPIDPATGQPSVT
-108 EPPVAV
+108 EPAIPV

-135 SPYAAAFGDRNG
+135 SPYAAAFGNRNG

-159 LDPATNA
+159 LDPKTNA

-179 INGKKTKSRINSA
+179 INGKKTQGRINSA

-233 VRVPFATPVKDK
+233 VRVPFATPVRDK
-245 NTNLLIEQAG
+245 NTNLLIEAPG

-281 KWVED
+281 KWIED

-302 RAIQKALDKSAGNP
+302 RTIQKALDKSAGSP
-316 TVAKELI
+316 TIAKDLI
-323 DAALKYVILDANLT
+323 DAALSYVILDANLT

-342 ELASAMKNLD
+342 DLASAMKNLD
-352 PSTMKTYQI
+352 TSTMKTYQV
-361 EGTGKMVGE
+361 EGVGKRVGE
-370 LSVIEPRIT
+370 LSVIEPRLK

-385 VLAVFQGRARLLD
+385 VLAVFQGRARLVD
-398 APEQIFELVTTTV
+398 APEQIFEVATTTA
-411 APTTTV
+411 APATTT
-417 ASATTVATTPTP
+417 ATATTVRP
-429 VSTAVGETVPPTTKA
+429 STVAGQTAPPTTKA
-444 PKTTTTTSTTTN
+444 PRTTTTTSTT

-464 VESNSVGILPTNDP
+464 VESNSVGVLPTNDP

>member
-1 MTDSVE
+1 MAPGTEPPTENGTPTDISHSVVE
-7 PSDQSPGTD
+7 PIRQ
-16 PQTEDDTLTGLPRLT
+16 
-31 AEPLRKRRRTWPQ
+31 RRRTWPQ

-50 NSFLVVACLGAAVAV
+50 NTLLTVACFGTAITV

-81 GAEGGPT
+81 GAQGGPK
-88 LTLPTT
+88 LTLPST
-94 TTPIDPVTGEPSVT
+94 TTPIDPATGQPSVT
-108 EPPVAV
+108 EPAIPV

-135 SPYAAAFGDRNG
+135 SPYAAAFGNRNG

-159 LDPATNA
+159 LDPKTNA

-233 VRVPFATPVKDK
+233 VRVPFATPVKD
-245 NTNLLIEQAG
+245 THANLLIEQAG

-281 KWVED
+281 KWIED

-352 PSTMKTYQI
+352 TSTMKTYQI
-361 EGTGKMVGE
+361 EGLGKMVGE

-385 VLAVFQGRARLLD
+385 VLAVFQGRARLVD
-398 APEQIFELVTTTV
+398 APEQIFEVATTTA
-411 APTTTV
+411 APATTT
-417 ASATTVATTPTP
+417 ATATTVRP
-429 VSTAVGETVPPTTKA
+429 STVAGQTAPPTTKA
-444 PKTTTTTSTTTN
+444 PRTTTTTSTT

>member
-1 MTDSVE
+1 VTDSLE
-7 PSDQSPGTD
+7 PGDQSPGID
-16 PQTEDDTLTGLPRLT
+16 PQTEDDTLTGHPRLT
-31 AEPLRKRRRTWPQ
+31 AEPMRKRHRTWPQ

-50 NSFLVVACLGAAVAV
+50 NSVLVVACLGAAVIV

-94 TTPIDPVTGEPSVT
+94 TTPIDPETGEPSVT
-108 EPPVAV
+108 EPPVPV

-120 FLITGTDNGACIDPD
+120 FLITGTDNGACVDPD
-135 SPYAAAFGDRNG
+135 SPYAATFGNRNG
-147 LGERADTIMILR
+147 LGERADTLMILR
-159 LDPATNA
+159 LDPKTNA

-179 INGKKTKSRINSA
+179 INGKKTQSRINSA

-274 YYDAKTK
+274 YYDAKSK
-281 KWVED
+281 KWIED

-316 TVAKELI
+316 TIAKDLI
-323 DAALKYVILDANLT
+323 DAALQYVILDANLT

-352 PSTMKTYQI
+352 ASTMKTYQI
-361 EGTGKMVGE
+361 EGSGKMVGE
-370 LSVIEPRIT
+370 LAVIEPRLK

-385 VLAVFQGRARLLD
+385 VLAVFQGRARLVD
-398 APEQIFELVTTTV
+398 APEQIFEVATTTI

-417 ASATTVATTPTP
+417 ASTT
-429 VSTAVGETVPPTTKA
+429 TAA
-444 PKTTTTTSTTTN
+444 TTTTSTTP
-456 TTTLVPVY
+456 TTLVPVY

>member
-1 MTDSVE
+1 MAPGTEPPTENGTPTDLSHAVVE
-7 PSDQSPGTD
+7 PVRQ
-16 PQTEDDTLTGLPRLT
+16 
-31 AEPLRKRRRTWPQ
+31 RRRTWPQ

-50 NSFLVVACLGAAVAV
+50 NSLLAVACFGTAITV

-81 GAEGGPT
+81 GAQGGPK
-88 LTLPTT
+88 LTLPST
-94 TTPIDPVTGEPSVT
+94 TTPMDSATGQPSVT
-108 EPPVAV
+108 DPAIPV

-135 SPYAAAFGDRNG
+135 SPYAAAFGNRNG

-159 LDPATNA
+159 LDPKTNA
-166 AAVLSFPRDLWVR
+166 VAVLSFPRDLWVR
-179 INGKKTKSRINSA
+179 INGKKTQGRINSA

-233 VRVPFATPVKDK
+233 VRVPFATPVRDK
-245 NTNLLIEQAG
+245 NTNLLIEAPG

-281 KWVED
+281 KWIED

-302 RAIQKALDKSAGNP
+302 RTIQKALDKSAGSP
-316 TVAKELI
+316 TIAKDLI
-323 DAALKYVILDANLT
+323 DAALSYVILDANLT

-342 ELASAMKNLD
+342 DLASAMKNLD
-352 PSTMKTYQI
+352 TSTMKTYQV
-361 EGTGKMVGE
+361 EGVGKRVGE
-370 LSVIEPRIT
+370 LSVIEPRLT

-385 VLAVFQGRARLLD
+385 VLAVFQGRARLVD
-398 APEQIFELVTTTV
+398 APEQIFEVATTTA
-411 APTTTV
+411 APARTIAT
-417 ASATTVATTPTP
+417 ATTVRP
-429 VSTAVGETVPPTTKA
+429 STVVGQTAPPTTKA
-444 PKTTTTTSTTTN
+444 PRTTTTTSTT

>member
-1 MTDSVE
+1 VTDSLE
-7 PSDQSPGTD
+7 PGDQSPGID

-31 AEPLRKRRRTWPQ
+31 AEPMRKRHRTWPQ

-50 NSFLVVACLGAAVAV
+50 NSVLVVACLGAAVIV

-94 TTPIDPVTGEPSVT
+94 TTPIDPETGEPSVT
-108 EPPVAV
+108 EPPVPV

-120 FLITGTDNGACIDPD
+120 FLITGTDNGACVDPD
-135 SPYAAAFGDRNG
+135 SPYAATFGNRNG
-147 LGERADTIMILR
+147 LGERADTLMILR
-159 LDPATNA
+159 LDPKTNA

-179 INGKKTKSRINSA
+179 INGKKTQSRINSA

-274 YYDAKTK
+274 YYDAKSK
-281 KWVED
+281 KWIED

-316 TVAKELI
+316 TIAKDLI
-323 DAALKYVILDANLT
+323 DAALQYVILDANLT

-352 PSTMKTYQI
+352 ASTMKTYQI
-361 EGTGKMVGE
+361 EGSGKMVGE
-370 LSVIEPRIT
+370 LSVIEPRLK

-385 VLAVFQGRARLLD
+385 VLAVFQGRARLVD
-398 APEQIFELVTTTV
+398 APEQIFEVATTTI

-417 ASATTVATTPTP
+417 ASTT
-429 VSTAVGETVPPTTKA
+429 TAA
-444 PKTTTTTSTTTN
+444 TTTTSTTP
-456 TTTLVPVY
+456 TTLVPVY

>member
-1 MTDSVE
+1 VTDSLE
-7 PSDQSPGTD
+7 PSDQSPGID
-16 PQTEDDTLTGLPRLT
+16 PQTEDDTLTGHPRLT
-31 AEPLRKRRRTWPQ
+31 AEPVRKRHRTWPQ

-50 NSFLVVACLGAAVAV
+50 NSVLVVACLGAAVIV

-94 TTPIDPVTGEPSVT
+94 TTPIDPETGEPSVT
-108 EPPVAV
+108 EPPVPI

-120 FLITGTDNGACIDPD
+120 FLITGTDNGACVDPD
-135 SPYAAAFGDRNG
+135 SPYAATFGNRNG
-147 LGERADTIMILR
+147 LGERADTLMILR
-159 LDPATNA
+159 LDPKTNA

-179 INGKKTKSRINSA
+179 INGKKTQSRINSA

-274 YYDAKTK
+274 YYDAKSK
-281 KWVED
+281 KWIED

-316 TVAKELI
+316 TIAKDLI
-323 DAALKYVILDANLT
+323 DAALKYVILDVNLT

-352 PSTMKTYQI
+352 ASTMKTYQI
-361 EGTGKMVGE
+361 EGSGKMVGE
-370 LSVIEPRIT
+370 LSVIEPRLK

-385 VLAVFQGRARLLD
+385 VLAVFQGRARLVD
-398 APEQIFELVTTTV
+398 APEQIFEVATTTI

-417 ASATTVATTPTP
+417 ASTTTAATTPA
-429 VSTAVGETVPPTTKA
+429 STAVGETVPPTTKA
-444 PKTTTTTSTTTN
+444 PKTTTTTSTTP
-456 TTTLVPVY
+456 TTLVPVY

>member
-1 MTDSVE
+1 MAPGTEPPTENGTPTDLSHAVVE
-7 PSDQSPGTD
+7 PVRQ
-16 PQTEDDTLTGLPRLT
+16 
-31 AEPLRKRRRTWPQ
+31 RRRTWPQ

-50 NSFLVVACLGAAVAV
+50 NSLLAVACFGTAITV

-81 GAEGGPT
+81 GAQGGPK
-88 LTLPTT
+88 LTLPST
-94 TTPIDPVTGEPSVT
+94 TTPIDPATGQPSVT
-108 EPPVAV
+108 DPVIPV

-135 SPYAAAFGDRNG
+135 SPYAAAFGNRNG

-159 LDPATNA
+159 LDPKTNA

-179 INGKKTKSRINSA
+179 INGKRTQGRINSA

-233 VRVPFATPVKDK
+233 VRVPFATPVRDK
-245 NTNLLIEQAG
+245 NTNLLIEAPG
-255 CHTFG
+255 CHTFD

-281 KWVED
+281 KWIED

-302 RAIQKALDKSAGNP
+302 RTIQKALDKSAGSP
-316 TVAKELI
+316 TIAKDLI
-323 DAALKYVILDANLT
+323 DAALSYVILDANLT

-342 ELASAMKNLD
+342 DLASAMKNLD
-352 PSTMKTYQI
+352 TSTMKTYQV
-361 EGTGKMVGE
+361 EGVGKRVGE
-370 LSVIEPRIT
+370 LSVIEPRLK

-385 VLAVFQGRARLLD
+385 VLAVFQGRARLVD
-398 APEQIFELVTTTV
+398 APEQIFEVATTTAAPATTTV
-411 APTTTV
+411 T
-417 ASATTVATTPTP
+417 ATTVRP
-429 VSTAVGETVPPTTKA
+429 STVAGQTAPPTTKA
-444 PKTTTTTSTTTN
+444 PRTTTTTSTT

>member
-1 MTDSVE
+1 MTDSLEPGDMAPDTEPPTENGTPTDLSHAVVE
-7 PSDQSPGTD
+7 PVRQ
-16 PQTEDDTLTGLPRLT
+16 
-31 AEPLRKRRRTWPQ
+31 RRRTWPQ

-50 NSFLVVACLGAAVAV
+50 NTLLAVACFGTAVTV

-81 GAEGGPT
+81 GAQGGPK
-88 LTLPTT
+88 LTLPST
-94 TTPIDPVTGEPSVT
+94 TTPIDPATGQPSVT
-108 EPPVAV
+108 DPVIPV

-135 SPYAAAFGDRNG
+135 SPYAAAFGNRNG

-159 LDPATNA
+159 LDPKTNA

-179 INGKKTKSRINSA
+179 INGKRTQGRINSA

-233 VRVPFATPVKDK
+233 VRVPFATPVRDK
-245 NTNLLIEQAG
+245 NTNLLIEAPG

-281 KWVED
+281 KWIED

-302 RAIQKALDKSAGNP
+302 RTIQKALDKSAGSP
-316 TVAKELI
+316 TIAKDLI
-323 DAALKYVILDANLT
+323 DAALSYVILDANLT

-342 ELASAMKNLD
+342 DLASAMKNLD
-352 PSTMKTYQI
+352 TSTMKTYQV
-361 EGTGKMVGE
+361 EGVGKRVGE
-370 LSVIEPRIT
+370 LSVIEPRLK

-385 VLAVFQGRARLLD
+385 VLAVFQGRARLVD
-398 APEQIFELVTTTV
+398 APEQIFEVATTTA
-411 APTTTV
+411 APATTT
-417 ASATTVATTPTP
+417 ATATTVRP
-429 VSTAVGETVPPTTKA
+429 STVAGQTAPPTTKA
-444 PKTTTTTSTTTN
+444 PRTTTTTSTT

>member
-7 PSDQSPGTD
+7 PGEQSPGTD
-16 PQTEDDTLTGLPRLT
+16 PQIEDDTLTGFPRLT
-31 AEPLRKRRRTWPQ
+31 IEPLAKRRRSWPQ

-50 NSFLVVACLGAAVAV
+50 NSLLVVTCLATAVFV

-94 TTPIDPVTGEPSVT
+94 TAPIDPSTGEPAIT
-108 EPPVAV
+108 DPPIAV

-120 FLITGTDNGACIDPD
+120 FLITGSDNGACVDPN
-135 SPYAAAFGDRNG
+135 SPYASAFGDRNG

-159 LDPATNA
+159 LDPKTNA

-179 INGKKTKSRINSA
+179 INGKKTQSRINSA

-233 VRVPFATPVKDK
+233 VRVPFATPVRDK
-245 NTNLLIEQAG
+245 NTNLLIEAAG

-316 TVAKELI
+316 TIAKDLI
-323 DAALKYVILDANLT
+323 DAALTYVILDANLT

-342 ELASAMKNLD
+342 ELANAMKNLD
-352 PSTMKTYQI
+352 PSTMKTYQV
-361 EGTGKMVGE
+361 EGSGKMVGE
-370 LSVIEPRIT
+370 LAVIEPRLK

-417 ASATTVATTPTP
+417 ATATTVANTPP
-429 VSTAVGETVPPTTKA
+429 STAVGETVPPTTKA
-444 PKTTTTTSTTTN
+444 PKTTTTTSTTTT

-464 VESNSVGILPTNDP
+464 VESNSVGVLPTNDP

>member
-1 MTDSVE
+1 MAPGTEPPTENGTSTDLSRAVVE
-7 PSDQSPGTD
+7 PVRQ
-16 PQTEDDTLTGLPRLT
+16 
-31 AEPLRKRRRTWPQ
+31 RRRTWPQ

-50 NSFLVVACLGAAVAV
+50 NTFLAVACFGTAITVF
-65 YYGNEKA
+65 YSNEKA

-81 GAEGGPT
+81 GAQGGPK

-94 TTPIDPVTGEPSVT
+94 TTPIDPATGQPSVT
-108 EPPVAV
+108 EPAIPV

-135 SPYAAAFGDRNG
+135 SPYAAAFGNRNG
-147 LGERADTIMILR
+147 LGERADTLMILR
-159 LDPATNA
+159 LDPKTNA

-179 INGKKTKSRINSA
+179 INGKKTQGRINSA

-233 VRVPFATPVKDK
+233 VRVPFATPVKDN

-255 CHTFG
+255 CHTFD

-281 KWVED
+281 KWIED

-316 TVAKELI
+316 TIAKDLI

-342 ELASAMKNLD
+342 DLASAMKNLD
-352 PSTMKTYQI
+352 TSTMKTYQV

-370 LSVIEPRIT
+370 LSVIEPRLK

-411 APTTTV
+411 ALATTIAT
-417 ASATTVATTPTP
+417 ATTVQP
-429 VSTAVGETVPPTTKA
+429 STVVGQTAPPTTKA
-444 PKTTTTTSTTTN
+444 PLATTTTSTTS
-456 TTTLVPVY
+456 TTLVPVY

>member
-1 MTDSVE
+1 MTDSLE
-7 PSDQSPGTD
+7 PGDMAPGTE
-16 PQTEDDTLTGLPRLT
+16 PPTENGTPTDLSH
-31 AEPLRKRRRTWPQ
+31 AVIEPVRQRRRTWPQ

-50 NSFLVVACLGAAVAV
+50 NTLLAVACFGTAITV
-65 YYGNEKA
+65 YYSNEKA

-81 GAEGGPT
+81 GAQGGPK

-94 TTPIDPVTGEPSVT
+94 TTPIDPATGQPSVT
-108 EPPVAV
+108 EPVIPV

-135 SPYAAAFGDRNG
+135 SPYAAAFGNRNG

-159 LDPATNA
+159 LDPKTNA

-179 INGKKTKSRINSA
+179 INGKKTQGRINSA

-255 CHTFG
+255 CHTFD

-281 KWVED
+281 KWIED

-316 TVAKELI
+316 TIAKDLI

-342 ELASAMKNLD
+342 DLASAMKNLD
-352 PSTMKTYQI
+352 TSTMKTYQV

-370 LSVIEPRIT
+370 LSVIEPRIK

-411 APTTTV
+411 APATTIAT
-417 ASATTVATTPTP
+417 ATTVQP
-429 VSTAVGETVPPTTKA
+429 STVVGQTAPPTTKA
-444 PKTTTTTSTTTN
+444 PRATTTTSTTS
-456 TTTLVPVY
+456 TTLVPVY

>member
-1 MTDSVE
+1 MTDSLEPGDMAPGTEPPTENGTPTDLSHAVVE
-7 PSDQSPGTD
+7 PVRQ
-16 PQTEDDTLTGLPRLT
+16 
-31 AEPLRKRRRTWPQ
+31 RRRTWPQ

-50 NSFLVVACLGAAVAV
+50 NTLLAVACFGTAITV
-65 YYGNEKA
+65 YYSNEKA

-81 GAEGGPT
+81 GAQGGPK

-94 TTPIDPVTGEPSVT
+94 TTPIDPATGQPSVT
-108 EPPVAV
+108 EPVIPV

-135 SPYAAAFGDRNG
+135 SPYAAAFGNRNG
-147 LGERADTIMILR
+147 LGERADTLMILR
-159 LDPATNA
+159 LDPKTNA

-179 INGKKTKSRINSA
+179 INGKKTQGRINSA

-255 CHTFG
+255 CHTFD

-281 KWVED
+281 KWIED

-316 TVAKELI
+316 TIAKDLI
-323 DAALKYVILDANLT
+323 DAALQYVILDANLT
-337 AGKLL
+337 PGKLL

-352 PSTMKTYQI
+352 TSTMKTYQV

-370 LSVIEPRIT
+370 LSVIEPRIK

-411 APTTTV
+411 APATTIAT
-417 ASATTVATTPTP
+417 ATTVQP
-429 VSTAVGETVPPTTKA
+429 STVVGQTAPPTTKA
-444 PKTTTTTSTTTN
+444 PRATTTTSTTS
-456 TTTLVPVY
+456 TTLVPVY

>member
-1 MTDSVE
+1 MTDSLEPGDIAPGTEPPTENGTPTDTSHSVVE
-7 PSDQSPGTD
+7 PERQ
-16 PQTEDDTLTGLPRLT
+16 
-31 AEPLRKRRRTWPQ
+31 RRRTWPQ

-50 NSFLVVACLGAAVAV
+50 NSLLAVACFGTAITV

-81 GAEGGPT
+81 GAQGGPK
-88 LTLPTT
+88 LTLPST
-94 TTPIDPVTGEPSVT
+94 TTPIDPATGQPSVT
-108 EPPVAV
+108 DPVIPV

-135 SPYAAAFGDRNG
+135 SPYAAAFGNRNG

-159 LDPATNA
+159 LDPKTNA

-179 INGKKTKSRINSA
+179 INGKRTQGRINSA

-233 VRVPFATPVKDK
+233 VRVPFATPVRDK
-245 NTNLLIEQAG
+245 NTNLLIEAPG

-281 KWVED
+281 KWIED

-302 RAIQKALDKSAGNP
+302 RTIQKALDKSAGSP
-316 TVAKELI
+316 TIAKDLI
-323 DAALKYVILDANLT
+323 DAALSYVILDANLT

-342 ELASAMKNLD
+342 DLASAMKNLD
-352 PSTMKTYQI
+352 TSTMKTYQV
-361 EGTGKMVGE
+361 EGVGKRVGE
-370 LSVIEPRIT
+370 LSVIEPRLK

-385 VLAVFQGRARLLD
+385 VLAVFQGRARLVD
-398 APEQIFELVTTTV
+398 APEQIFEVATTTA
-411 APTTTV
+411 APATTT
-417 ASATTVATTPTP
+417 ATATTVRP
-429 VSTAVGETVPPTTKA
+429 STVAGQTAPPTTKA
-444 PKTTTTTSTTTN
+444 PRTTTTTSTT